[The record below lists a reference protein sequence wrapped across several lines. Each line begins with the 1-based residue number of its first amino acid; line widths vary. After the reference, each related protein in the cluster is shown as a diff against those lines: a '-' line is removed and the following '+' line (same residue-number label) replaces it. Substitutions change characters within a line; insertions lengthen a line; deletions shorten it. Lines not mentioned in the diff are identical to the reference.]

1 MYALIYKSGNFLGVF
16 SSKAKMKQVI
26 EMIIKGSYEDT
37 GYHGNYNF
45 RWVKLNVDEPWFT
58 PSGVEPS
65 KESQAIFSLH
75 TMNTEKFIHKVMTD
89 WSTGKILN
97 MDANDT
103 TNVNER

>member
-1 MYALIYKSGNFLGVF
+1 MYALIYKSGYFLGVF

-26 EMIIKGSYEDT
+26 ETIIKDSYEDT

-45 RWVKLNVDEPWFT
+45 RWVKLNVDEPWF
-58 PSGVEPS
+58 SSGGVES
-65 KESQAIFSLH
+65 SEESRAILSLY
-75 TMNTEKFIHKVMTD
+75 TMNTEMFIHKVMTD